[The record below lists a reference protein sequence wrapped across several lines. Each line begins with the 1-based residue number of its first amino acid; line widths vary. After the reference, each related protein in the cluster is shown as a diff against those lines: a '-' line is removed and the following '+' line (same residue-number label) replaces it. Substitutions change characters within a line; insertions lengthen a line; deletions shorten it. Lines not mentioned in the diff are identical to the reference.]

1 MIKLGYF
8 SAVVVGAMLVTI
20 IPRVLPFIL
29 ATRFDLPARFVKRL
43 QYIPVCL
50 FGCLIVEN
58 LISLSDSGTYRV
70 DERLVVGLL
79 TLVIALKTKK
89 LLVTVLFGILLM
101 AVVRF
106 LF

>member
-1 MIKLGYF
+1 MLTLGYF

-29 ATRFDLPARFVKRL
+29 ATRFDLPPRVVKRL

-70 DERLVVGLL
+70 DERLVVALL

-101 AVVRF
+101 AGVRF